1 MARWDV
7 SISQLLLH
15 ALFTCHSFQISTRE
29 VGVTN
34 TIIISV
40 IFFIVIIIVT
50 NIIIIIIIIIIIFYI
65 AVIRAELQSS
75 SPSWSP
81 SLSSSQ
87 SSCFAERP
95 RRLTN

>member
-7 SISQLLLH
+7 SCSQLLLH

-40 IFFIVIIIVT
+40 IFFIVIIT
-50 NIIIIIIIIIIIFYI
+50 NIIIIIIIFYI
-65 AVIRAELQSS
+65 AFIRAELQSS

-81 SLSSSQ
+81 SPSSLP